1 MKNSKLLQGIVGL
14 LGLAL
19 VVFIGLKARNA
30 SQEYNYIGKAVRD
43 RDVIVITGEGKVTA
57 QPNLAK
63 IELGVRTEG
72 ATVKEAQKW
81 NTEKMNAIL
90 SAVKELGVASKDIQ
104 TTGYSISPKQEWR
117 ERRVFITG
125 YVVSQNAT
133 VKVRN
138 LDNVGETLA
147 KAGEL
152 GANQIGGI
160 SFTIDDPTSLKD
172 EARAKAIEDARK
184 KADALAKQLGLTIL
198 KVVTF
203 SESFSGYPSPIP
215 MYNRGMAAPMAM
227 DAAPEPTI
235 ESGSLDVTA
244 NVSVTFEVR

>member
-1 MKNSKLLQGIVGL
+1 MKNFKLLQGIVGL

-19 VVFIGLKARNA
+19 VVFVGLKARNA
-30 SQEYNYIGKAVRD
+30 SQEYKYIGKMIRD
-43 RDVIVITGEGKVTA
+43 RDTISIAGEGKVTSK
-57 QPNLAK
+57 PDLAK
-63 IELGVRTEG
+63 IELGVRTES
-72 ATVKEAQKW
+72 ATVKEAQKG

-133 VKVRN
+133 VKVRD
-138 LDNVGETLA
+138 LDKVGETLA

-184 KADALAKQLGLTIL
+184 KADALARQLGLTIV

-203 SESFSGYPSPIP
+203 SESFEGYPQP
-215 MYNRGMAAPMAM
+215 MPMFARSMSAPMAM
-227 DAAPEPTI
+227 DAAPAPII
-235 ESGSLDVTA
+235 ETGSLDVTA
-244 NVSVTFEVR
+244 NVSVTFDVR